1 MKLTGKEVE
10 SESSE
15 LPAEEHQCL
24 SECEEDILQV
34 DVDPSELMGEE
45 KLLPTLWFGSSL
57 VTPALVKSYVGKGYF
72 GAGVCRAPEGEET
85 PDPRIG
91 ECVFF
96 RDFFVAG
103 LRFPID
109 LVVQEILSR
118 FKLAM
123 HHLTPMP

>member
-1 MKLTGKEVE
+1 MACVKLTGKEVE

-15 LPAEEHQCL
+15 LPAEEQQRL

-34 DVDPSELMGEE
+34 DADPSELMGEE
-45 KLLPTLWFGSSL
+45 KLLPTIRFGSSL

-72 GAGVCRAPEGEET
+72 GAGVCQAPEGEET

-96 RDFFVAG
+96 
-103 LRFPID
+103 
-109 LVVQEILSR
+109 
-118 FKLAM
+118 
-123 HHLTPMP
+123 